1 MKNLKDSLR
10 NQQCD
15 DFYKNS
21 IWITRDRRKCKR
33 IYDRRELKIW
43 FRKEIYENKF
53 WETRI
58 SFRKTLDQKI
68 GKNLLIR
75 GRTLNRLFINPTY
88 QGAKSFFDPTLI

>member
-21 IWITRDRRKCKR
+21 IWITRGRRKCKR

-53 WETRI
+53 WETGI

-68 GKNLLIR
+68 GKNV
-75 GRTLNRLFINPTY
+75 
-88 QGAKSFFDPTLI
+88 S